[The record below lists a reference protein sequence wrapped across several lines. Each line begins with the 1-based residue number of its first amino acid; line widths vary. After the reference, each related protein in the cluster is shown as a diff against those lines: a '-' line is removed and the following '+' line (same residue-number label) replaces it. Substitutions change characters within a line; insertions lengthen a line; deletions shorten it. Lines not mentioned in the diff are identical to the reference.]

1 MSFAHTETAAERTRI
16 YRSLQRRNGLITVL
30 RFLVPTAGAAVFVLI
45 LAQIV
50 VANLGENFTIGRVS
64 IESNKVVVETPAY
77 SGIAADGSTYQVKA
91 AQAEAA
97 LATPDAILLRDA
109 TLVING
115 PNGVQTTAEAP
126 AASLQTTAQTV
137 GVDAVTTIST
147 SSGMGG
153 TLTGMQL
160 DLGKQVLTAS
170 GAIDFAFPGGEQ
182 IQASAMSYDGTK
194 SEWRF
199 SGVTVTFPEL
209 PRVAE

>member
-16 YRSLQRRNGLITVL
+16 YRSLQRRNGLVTVL
-30 RFLVPTAGAAVFVLI
+30 RFLVPTAGAAVFVVI
-45 LAQIV
+45 LGQII
-50 VANLGENFTIGRVS
+50 VANIGEGFSIGRVS
-64 IESNKVVVETPAY
+64 IASNKVVVETPAY
-77 SGIAADGSTYQVKA
+77 SGIAGDGSTYEVKA
-91 AQAEAA
+91 AQAEAEISA
-97 LATPDAILLRDA
+97 PDAILLRDA
-109 TLVING
+109 KVVINA

-126 AASLQTTAQTV
+126 AANLQTTAQTV

-153 TLTGMQL
+153 ILTGMQL

-182 IQASAMSYDGTK
+182 IQAAAMSYDGTK

-199 SGVTVTFPEL
+199 SRVTLTL
-209 PRVAE
+209 PALPQAEE